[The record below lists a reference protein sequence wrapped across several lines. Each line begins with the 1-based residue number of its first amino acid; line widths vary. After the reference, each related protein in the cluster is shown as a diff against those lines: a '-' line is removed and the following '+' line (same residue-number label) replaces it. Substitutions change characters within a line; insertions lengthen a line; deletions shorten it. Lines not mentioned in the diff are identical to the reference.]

1 MQVIQSI
8 DEIKAFVRSVRGQ
21 NKIIGFVPT
30 MGYLH
35 EGHLTLIREARNQT
49 DFVVVSIF
57 VNPLQFG
64 VGEDYQEY
72 PRDLRRD
79 TSLAE
84 AAGAD
89 VIFAPQVREMYP
101 QGYSTFVDVEKLTDK
116 LCGRSRPGHFKGVTT
131 VVTKF
136 FNIVQPDI
144 AFFGQKDAQQ
154 AAVLQKMAKDLNM
167 NLTIQI
173 HPTVREKDGLAMS
186 SRNSYLNPEER
197 AAALCLYRSLEA
209 AKNLVDAGERNTGA
223 LKQKIEG
230 LIGQEPLARIDYVEI
245 LSFPELAETEYLKG
259 SSLAALAVF
268 IGRTRLI
275 DNIIVEV

>member
-21 NKIIGFVPT
+21 NKTIGFVPT

-35 EGHLTLIREARNQT
+35 EGHQTLMRKAKKQT

-79 TSLAE
+79 SSLAE

-131 VVTKF
+131 VVTKL

-154 AAVLQKMAKDLNM
+154 AAVLQKMAIDLNM

-173 HPTVREKDGLAMS
+173 RPTVREKDGLAMS

-230 LIGQEPLARIDYVEI
+230 LIGQEPLARIDYVEV

-259 SSLAALAVF
+259 SSLAAAAVF